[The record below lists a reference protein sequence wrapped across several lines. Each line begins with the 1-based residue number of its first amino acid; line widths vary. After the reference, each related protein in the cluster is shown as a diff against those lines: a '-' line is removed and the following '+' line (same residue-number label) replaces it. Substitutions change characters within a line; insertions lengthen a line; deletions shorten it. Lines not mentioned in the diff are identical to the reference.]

1 MKLKIKYNRLTGG
14 LYLVLM
20 LLLPLFSL
28 GDDKDNS
35 LFEKGNR
42 LYAKAQYQ
50 QAVQTYQQV
59 LNDGYS
65 SAAVYF
71 NTGNA
76 YYKLDDMA
84 PAILYY
90 EKARKLAPN
99 DKDINVNIQ
108 LANLKISDK
117 IEPQPDF
124 FVARWWHN
132 FILVLPAGTLSAISG
147 LFFLTGFLL
156 LVAYLF
162 LRVLILKKTCFY
174 TGIIVI
180 FIGLVGIFMA
190 NRQVAYFNTHH
201 QAIIFSNAVTVKGS
215 PDVNAKPLFVIH
227 EGTKVDINQKNGNWI
242 AIELPNGNSGW
253 ITLDNVK
260 EI

>member
-1 MKLKIKYNRLTGG
+1 MKLKIKYKHLTSGF
-14 LYLVLM
+14 YLVLM

-28 GDDKDNS
+28 GDDKENA
-35 LFEKGNR
+35 LFEKGNQ

-50 QAVQTYQQV
+50 QAAQIYQQI
-59 LNDGYS
+59 LNNGYS
-65 SAAVYF
+65 SAAIYF

-84 PAILYY
+84 SAILYY

-132 FILVLPAGTLSAISG
+132 FILVLSADTLSLISD
-147 LFFLTGFLL
+147 LFFLVGFLL
-156 LVAYLF
+156 LIAYLF
-162 LRVLILKKTCFY
+162 SRSLILKKTCFLY
-174 TGIIVI
+174 GHCNH
-180 FIGLVGIFMA
+180 LRWA
-190 NRQVAYFNTHH
+190 CLYFY
-201 QAIIFSNAVTVKGS
+201 G
-215 PDVNAKPLFVIH
+215 
-227 EGTKVDINQKNGNWI
+227 
-242 AIELPNGNSGW
+242 
-253 ITLDNVK
+253 
-260 EI
+260 